1 MTKERL
7 LRYRDLQRERRQ
19 IQERMK
25 ELQLELEAPRI
36 QQASPAVARSAEVGR
51 AMEQAVAQREQLAA
65 RYCQLCADIEA
76 ECSAIETAIFSL
88 PVRERIVLRMR
99 YIKGMRWEEIC
110 TVTHYSWRQ
119 VHRIHGAALARLSAE
134 K

>member
-7 LRYRDLQRERRQ
+7 MRYRDLQRERRQ

-36 QQASPAVARSAEVGR
+36 QQVTPAVARSAEAGR
-51 AMEQAVAQREQLAA
+51 AMEQAVAQREQLEV
-65 RYCQLCADIEA
+65 RYCQLCAEIDA
-76 ECSAIETAIFSL
+76 ECNAIEVAISSL

-99 YIKGMRWEEIC
+99 YIKGMRWEDIC
-110 TVTHYSWRQ
+110 TEAHYSWRQ

>member
-25 ELQLELEAPRI
+25 ELQLEWEAPRI
-36 QQASPAVARSAEVGR
+36 QHTTPVLARSSEAGR
-51 AMEQAVAQREQLAA
+51 AMEQAVAQREQLET
-65 RYCQLCADIEA
+65 RYCQQCATIAAECNAIEA
-76 ECSAIETAIFSL
+76 ALSSL
-88 PVRERIVLRMR
+88 PVRERIVMRMR
-99 YIKGMRWEEIC
+99 YIKGMRWEDIC
-110 TVTHYSWRQ
+110 TAAHYSWRQ
-119 VHRIHGAALARLSAE
+119 VHRIHGAALARLTE